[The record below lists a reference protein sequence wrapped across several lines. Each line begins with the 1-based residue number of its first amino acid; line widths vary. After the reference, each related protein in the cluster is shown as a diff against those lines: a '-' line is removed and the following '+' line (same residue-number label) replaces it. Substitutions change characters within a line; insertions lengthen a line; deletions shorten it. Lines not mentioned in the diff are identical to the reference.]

1 MNVQLLTAAYL
12 AGEPL
17 ATIAARAG
25 ITAAGVQARLAAAG
39 IPRRTTVRR
48 EQALAELPALAA
60 AGATLDD
67 IKTRYGVSATT
78 VADWT
83 RRTGVKL
90 PRKRRHRQSKV
101 DDATIA
107 DLVRAYNAGATLG
120 ELAAGARVTK
130 RHVCRLLR
138 DAGAPPRT
146 GTTIDDTTIADLV
159 RAYNAG
165 ATLGELAATA
175 RVTTRQV
182 CRLLRDAGAP
192 PRTGTHPTPEPRSC
206 ACGCGRIFTPS
217 GYKAARGAGR
227 FCSRACW
234 YTFRREHPLAVE
246 HGPDGRFRALSAR

>member
-138 DAGAPPRT
+138 DAGAPPRM
-146 GTTIDDTTIADLV
+146 
-159 RAYNAG
+159 
-165 ATLGELAATA
+165 
-175 RVTTRQV
+175 
-182 CRLLRDAGAP
+182 
-192 PRTGTHPTPEPRSC
+192 GTHPTPEPRSC

-227 FCSRACW
+227 FCCREHW
-234 YTFRREHPLAVE
+234 YRWRRNHPLADSGLE